1 MLVAQVLSDW
11 LPYVTA
17 IFASIAAF
25 AAILNL
31 WYGAIRGPV
40 INLAGKPDFVL
51 HDVPVNAFAIPMSV
65 QISPS
70 FVFVNSGSATAM
82 IRLTLSFSPTPAL
95 EILDCCKRFTVSFED
110 NIGQTKEMQH
120 LFLRERE
127 SGVVK
132 TQLIIGLGDWKSY
145 VRLPAEADETSI
157 CPTLHK
163 ADEANKERYSKFCAE
178 LKKSGSLGTLRVDCT
193 RTKRQWVRSWRVLK
207 RKDVIEKR
215 PLFAEQLLT
224 LDDPSIQAFA
234 SYLDNWDRIQP
245 NQITELLREIEP
257 KLKLIFSW
265 PEHDYCEMLNGQI
278 NREKV
283 INSWDEHWDFHFYGR
298 DDQSDLQQ
306 RRNRT
311 PARYVLDFILTAS
324 VLDRQMQEFSEKA
337 KVYNYSC
344 QLRDRLRTGSQELN
358 DLLKSLDK
366 QKQEL
371 ISLNVAIRETG
382 DGVTQIIKNCIAET
396 LPT

>member
-1 MLVAQVLSDW
+1 
-11 LPYVTA
+11 VTA

-25 AAILNL
+25 AAVLNL

-51 HDVPVNAFAIPMSV
+51 HDVPENALAIPMSV

-82 IRLTLSFSPTPAL
+82 IKLTLSFSPTPAL
-95 EILDCCKRFTVSFED
+95 ESLDCCNRFTVSFED

-127 SGVVK
+127 SGIVK

-145 VRLPAEADETSI
+145 VRLPDEADETSI

-178 LKKSGSLGTLRVDCT
+178 LKKTRSLGTLHVDCT
-193 RTKRQWVRSWRVLK
+193 RTKRQWIRSWRVFK
-207 RKDVIEKR
+207 RKDVIDER

-245 NQITELLREIEP
+245 NQITEILREIEP
-257 KLKLIFSW
+257 RLEHVFSW
-265 PEHDYCEMLNGQI
+265 PGSDYCEMLNGQI
-278 NREKV
+278 NRENV
-283 INSWDEHWDFHFYGR
+283 FNTWDEHWNFSFYGR
-298 DDQSDLQQ
+298 GDESDLQQ

-311 PARYVLDFILTAS
+311 PAIYVLDFILTAS
-324 VLDRQMQEFSEKA
+324 GLDSQMQEFSEKA

-358 DLLKSLDK
+358 DLLKSIDK

-382 DGVTQIIKNCIAET
+382 DRVTQIIKNCIAET

>member
-1 MLVAQVLSDW
+1 
-11 LPYVTA
+11 
-17 IFASIAAF
+17 
-25 AAILNL
+25 
-31 WYGAIRGPV
+31 
-40 INLAGKPDFVL
+40 
-51 HDVPVNAFAIPMSV
+51 
-65 QISPS
+65 
-70 FVFVNSGSATAM
+70 
-82 IRLTLSFSPTPAL
+82 
-95 EILDCCKRFTVSFED
+95 
-110 NIGQTKEMQH
+110 MQH